1 MNISFTEL
9 DNQNND
15 NYNDN
20 NDNNYWESQPKKV
33 NIQEQKKKRVSYDD
47 ILNSLNLVVNKNG
60 TLQYMTVNS
69 NENSQ
74 QQQKQ
79 QQKGQ
84 QQQLDPQVKNSYI
97 FNKYFKDY
105 KDPNAENVKEV
116 KVPQTIEEY
125 KHMVLE
131 EHIKRIQERKR
142 ISQIKSTK
150 LLFVQSNNS
159 SIGNNNINTNPIR
172 PSKNNLR
179 MMKFG

>member
-9 DNQNND
+9 DNV
-15 NYNDN
+15 DN
-20 NDNNYWESQPKKV
+20 NNNNNNNNNNYWEPQPKKV
-33 NIQEQKKKRVSYDD
+33 NIQEPKKKRVSYDD

-69 NENSQ
+69 NEDTT

-79 QQKGQ
+79 QQK
-84 QQQLDPQVKNSYI
+84 QLDPEVKNSYI

-116 KVPQTIEEY
+116 RVPQTIEEY
-125 KHMVLE
+125 KQIVLE
-131 EHIKRIQERKR
+131 ERIKRIQERNR
-142 ISQIKSTK
+142 IAQIKSTK
-150 LLFVQSNNS
+150 LLFVQSNS
-159 SIGNNNINTNPIR
+159 SIGNNNIISNPIR

>member
-9 DNQNND
+9 DNVDTNN
-15 NYNDN
+15 NI
-20 NDNNYWESQPKKV
+20 NYWESQPKKV
-33 NIQEQKKKRVSYDD
+33 NIQEQKKKRVSFDD

-69 NENSQ
+69 NEDSQ
-74 QQQKQ
+74 QQKGQPQ

-84 QQQLDPQVKNSYI
+84 QLDSQVKNSYI

-105 KDPNAENVKEV
+105 KDPNAEIVKEV

-125 KHMVLE
+125 KQMVLE
-131 EHIKRIQERKR
+131 QHIKRIQERNR
-142 ISQIKSTK
+142 IAQIKSTK
-150 LLFVQSNNS
+150 LLFVEGNNS
-159 SIGNNNINTNPIR
+159 SIGNNNINSNTIR